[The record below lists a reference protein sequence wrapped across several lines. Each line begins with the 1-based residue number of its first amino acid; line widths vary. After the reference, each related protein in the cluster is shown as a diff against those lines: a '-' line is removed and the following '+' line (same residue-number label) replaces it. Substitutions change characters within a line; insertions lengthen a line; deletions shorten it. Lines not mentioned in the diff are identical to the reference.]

1 MRRHLAVL
9 TLAAALVAP
18 VSAARAASFCTNG
31 SFGGVSEQFC
41 FSTTLNLNSATGAVQ
56 LAVTNVSGT
65 GTPLLTGVGFLI
77 DSPNFSV
84 TGTPTSSSSAFHF
97 TDPGKANGVD
107 FEFLAQTQGV
117 QGAIPVGGTVTFNFT
132 LAGLNV
138 NSLATVQAG
147 AIYVKAQGLPSSL
160 ECTTGGANGGVSAC
174 TPTTSTPEPASL
186 ILLGTGLLGVFG
198 VGYQRRKR
206 NIV

>member
-84 TGTPTSSSSAFHF
+84 T
-97 TDPGKANGVD
+97 GKANGVD